1 MISRRRIQKALDNPR
16 LIPIKLWSVFNRAV
30 LGRGENVM
38 SKDWDNLII
47 LDACRYDLFQSSNTI
62 QGELDSIYS
71 IGSHTGEFLE
81 KTFGGEEYLDTIYV
95 TATPQ
100 AKLHGVD
107 DAVLKCIHVW
117 ENNWHE
123 ELRTVTAE
131 DVAAKAR
138 IAQDEYPNKRLI
150 VHFIQPHY
158 PFIGP
163 TGRELP
169 HRTISGEGLTADES
183 APSIWDRLENGDY
196 DSETVWKAYEENLEI
211 ILPTIEDLVD
221 DLNGKTVV
229 TSDHG
234 NAFGKFGIYGHP
246 GGVFLNELV
255 EVPWLVV
262 AGNERRE
269 FSVDT
274 EKQSGEREQVTPEV
288 QARLTE
294 LGYK

>member
-1 MISRRRIQKALDNPR
+1 
-16 LIPIKLWSVFNRAV
+16 
-30 LGRGENVM
+30 M

-47 LDACRYDLFQSSNTI
+47 LDACRYDLFQSCNTI

-81 KTFGGEEYLDTIYV
+81 KTFGGKEYLDTIYV

-100 AKLHGVD
+100 ARLHGVD
-107 DAVLKCIHVW
+107 NSVLKCVHLW
-117 ENNWHE
+117 EDDWHE

-138 IAQDEYPNKRLI
+138 MLQDEYPNKRLI
-150 VHFIQPHY
+150 IHFIQPHY

-163 TGRELP
+163 TGRDLP
-169 HRTISGEGLTADES
+169 HRTVSGEGLTADDS
-183 APSIWDRLENGDY
+183 TPSIWDRLENGDY
-196 DSETVWKAYEENLEI
+196 DSETVWKAYKENLEI
-211 ILPTIEDLVD
+211 ILPTISGFVD
-221 DLNGKTVV
+221 DLNGKTVI

-234 NAFGKFGIYGHP
+234 NVFGKFGIYGHP
-246 GGVFLNELV
+246 GGVFLSDLV

-262 AGNERRE
+262 NSGTRKEISVGSRDPSDKQEDINED
-269 FSVDT
+269 V
-274 EKQSGEREQVTPEV
+274 QERL
-288 QARLTE
+288 AE

>member
-1 MISRRRIQKALDNPR
+1 
-16 LIPIKLWSVFNRAV
+16 
-30 LGRGENVM
+30 M

-47 LDACRYDLFQSSNTI
+47 LDACRYDLFKSCNTI

-81 KTFGGEEYLDTIYV
+81 KTFGGKEYLDTIYL

-107 DAVLKCIHVW
+107 DTVLRCIHLW
-117 ENNWHE
+117 ENNWDK

-131 DVAAKAR
+131 DVAAEAR
-138 IAQDEYPNKRLI
+138 TAQGEYPNKRLI

-163 TGRELP
+163 TGQELP
-169 HRTISGEGLTADES
+169 HRTISGEGLTADDSER
-183 APSIWDRLENGDY
+183 SIWDRLESGDHA
-196 DSETVWKAYEENLEI
+196 SETVWKAYEENLEI

-246 GGVFLNELV
+246 GGVFFNELV
-255 EVPWLVV
+255 RVPWLVV
-262 AGNERRE
+262 DSDKRRE
-269 FSVDT
+269 ISADT
-274 EKQSGEREQVTPEV
+274 EKRSDEREVINNDV
-288 QARLTE
+288 QQRLAD